1 MGGWVGRWMDRFYK
15 KTKVEGKSKQERE
28 LDNNV
33 CEGLGGQ
40 EWVVKSFQN
49 GYYL

>member
-1 MGGWVGRWMDRFYK
+1 MDGWMDGWMDGFYP
-15 KTKVEGKSKQERE
+15 KTNVEAKSKQERE